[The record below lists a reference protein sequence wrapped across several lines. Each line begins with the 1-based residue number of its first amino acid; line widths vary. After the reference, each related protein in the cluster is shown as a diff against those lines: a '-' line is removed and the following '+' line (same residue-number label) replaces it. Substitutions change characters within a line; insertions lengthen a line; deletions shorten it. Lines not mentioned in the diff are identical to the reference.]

1 MIGNQ
6 AQLEEQREVKV
17 LPVKVGHMLHVQILP
32 SIVRVVFSSRLWF
45 PLLCKFS
52 SLIRSHFF
60 IFVLF
65 SLLQEVGQKRSW
77 VTSVK

>member
-17 LPVKVGHMLHVQILP
+17 LPVKVGHMLHLQIRP
-32 SIVRVVFSSRLWF
+32 SIVRVVFSSCLWF
-45 PLLCKFS
+45 PLLCKFL

-65 SLLQEVGQKRSW
+65 SLLQEVGPQICW
-77 VTSVK
+77 VISVK